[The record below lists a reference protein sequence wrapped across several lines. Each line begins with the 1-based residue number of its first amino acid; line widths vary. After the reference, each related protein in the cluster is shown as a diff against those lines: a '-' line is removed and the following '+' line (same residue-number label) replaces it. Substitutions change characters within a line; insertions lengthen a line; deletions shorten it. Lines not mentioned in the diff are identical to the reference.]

1 MVESTVLV
9 LVGEANLCGTM
20 STKWARGLGGSR
32 RMIWIAKWPGV
43 VGRRGEEVSVRE
55 GEGEKFIG
63 LSWVWKGV
71 RGERSYLSGYW
82 FFTYLGLHGG
92 IFTNSF
98 HGWLWGG
105 LIFKNNLISN
115 TVMMEGK
122 NRNKQIILMESC
134 AHGLISVCEF
144 VDIPQVAQ
152 EA

>member
-1 MVESTVLV
+1 MLV

-71 RGERSYLSGYW
+71 RGERSYLLLLLLSGNC
-82 FFTYLGLHGG
+82 FFTYLARGLFKGG
-92 IFTNSF
+92 
-98 HGWLWGG
+98 
-105 LIFKNNLISN
+105 
-115 TVMMEGK
+115 
-122 NRNKQIILMESC
+122 
-134 AHGLISVCEF
+134 
-144 VDIPQVAQ
+144 
-152 EA
+152 